1 MTPIE
6 EYILELLQSYVIWI
20 LVWTWDNFV
29 ILYYYLCSLTSIVLL
44 EYIYLFFAGKKK
56 TEIFCTRVKC
66 ENLFLFLGRT
76 RGGEFVKKLSQ
87 RSKREERVVLEFISE
102 RHTRNHASLIARVNF
117 FLIEIKSLYIRKF
130 VQIVDGV
137 FFLIG
142 YIYVYIR
149 FQGNM
154 RIARMNPDV
163 NTMLQMD
170 TF

>member
-1 MTPIE
+1 MK
-6 EYILELLQSYVIWI
+6 
-20 LVWTWDNFV
+20 
-29 ILYYYLCSLTSIVLL
+29 
-44 EYIYLFFAGKKK
+44 IYFY
-56 TEIFCTRVKC
+56 
-66 ENLFLFLGRT
+66 FLGRA

-102 RHTRNHASLIARVNF
+102 RHNRNHASLIARVNF

-154 RIARMNPDV
+154 RIARRNPDV

-170 TF
+170 AF

>member
-1 MTPIE
+1 MFIDLYCCIGIHLPIFHRQE
-6 EYILELLQSYVIWI
+6 KMR
-20 LVWTWDNFV
+20 
-29 ILYYYLCSLTSIVLL
+29 
-44 EYIYLFFAGKKK
+44 FFAHV
-56 TEIFCTRVKC
+56 RSVKIY
-66 ENLFLFLGRT
+66 FYFLGRT
-76 RGGEFVKKLSQ
+76 RDGEFVKKLSQ

-130 VQIVDGV
+130 VQVVDGI

-154 RIARMNPDV
+154 RIARINPDV